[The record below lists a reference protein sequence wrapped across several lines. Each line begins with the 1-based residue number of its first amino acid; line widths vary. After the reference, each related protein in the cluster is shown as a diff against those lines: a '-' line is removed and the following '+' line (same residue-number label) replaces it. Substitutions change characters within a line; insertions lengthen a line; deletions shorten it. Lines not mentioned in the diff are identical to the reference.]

1 MNPVSLYYG
10 LFTEKIAIN
19 CEIIQSNI
27 GQVLGR
33 VSVVNY
39 EGETIFD
46 IFVCYSE
53 LINITNTDEKFSG
66 IGWNDIDP

>member
-1 MNPVSLYYG
+1 MPVGPHCNIL
-10 LFTEKIAIN
+10 TEKIAID
-19 CEIIQSNI
+19 CEIMRSNI

-46 IFVCYSE
+46 TFVCFPKP
-53 LINITNTDEKFSG
+53 IKIRNTDEEFPG
-66 IGWNDIDP
+66 ID